1 MATVM
6 FFVIWRLRRHR
17 HAEGW
22 LFGVYCV
29 LAGIERFIVEFFRA
43 KDDTLGFGLTIA
55 QMIALA
61 AIVLGVVLLYSRR
74 AQPAALASA

>member
-1 MATVM
+1 MGLIM
-6 FFVIWRLRRHR
+6 FASLWRLRRHR

-43 KDDTLGFGLTIA
+43 KDDTLGIGITIA
-55 QMIALA
+55 QVIALA
-61 AIVLGVVLLYSRR
+61 AVALGVWILYARR
-74 AQPAALASA
+74 QRDGSVVRA